1 MGQKRPIET
10 DLHESDF
17 EEFLAMAT
25 DAAMT
30 PEELFYE
37 LLQEGLKQTRVQK
50 REAQVISMPP
60 RKHNERHE

>member
-17 EEFLAMAT
+17 EEFLAMAA

-30 PEELFYE
+30 PEEFFYA
-37 LLQEGLKQTRVQK
+37 LLQEGLEQTRVQK
-50 REAQVISMPP
+50 REAQVISMSP
-60 RKHNERHE
+60 RKRRD